1 MKKHLKQSTICNV
14 MAFTSC
20 TIALLIFLSGMFT
33 FIIFTKVTNLN
44 SAREE
49 LSNNLRQ
56 LITVVNYQKDMARSY
71 TQGGNSLYLD
81 MYNTEANETHQM
93 DSIIT
98 TMTSLTADPRGQDQ
112 LDSIIQ
118 NITGMTAIEQN
129 IISLVQSSNLEEAQG
144 IAFGKDYGIMMDSLN
159 QAVDEFE
166 QGMSNGIGR
175 IITNLSTTTMV
186 FGILIEFLCIILII
200 IQVINAF
207 VTKKFI
213 IRPLIK
219 LKDSM
224 IEMCQGHLSNKIDI
238 EANDTE
244 IGLLA
249 GAMTD
254 MKSKISSYIK
264 EIDYVLN
271 GISKKDI
278 SVKVTN
284 QYEGDFESIHVSL
297 NLIITSLSETF
308 SSLSSSI
315 DQVSDNSEHVP
326 DTAQVLAQG
335 VAEQAASV
343 NQLSSSIEY
352 ISEQIK
358 SNAEKATNANG
369 LAVTA
374 GSSLNSS
381 NQQMAMLMSAMS
393 EISVSSDEISNIIR
407 TIEDIAFQT
416 NILSLNAAVEAA
428 RAGDAG
434 KGFAVVAEEVR
445 NLASKSSEA
454 AKQTNLLIEKSARSV
469 QNGVKIANETASS
482 LSDVV
487 TDSVAMADLIT
498 KITLACEE
506 QFSSISQINMGVEQ
520 ISSVVQTNSITS
532 EQSAEASEELSMQ
545 ARTMK
550 SLVNQYKL

>member
-315 DQVSDNSEHVP
+315 DQVSDNSEHVS

>member
-315 DQVSDNSEHVP
+315 DQVSDNSEHVS

-381 NQQMAMLMSAMS
+381 NKQMAMLMSAMS

>member
-1 MKKHLKQSTICNV
+1 MKKHLKQSTICNG

-159 QAVDEFE
+159 KAVDEFE
-166 QGMSNGIGR
+166 QGMNNGIGR

-315 DQVSDNSEHVP
+315 DQVSDNSEHVS

>member
-175 IITNLSTTTMV
+175 IITNLSTTTMI

-315 DQVSDNSEHVP
+315 DQVSDNSEHVS

-381 NQQMAMLMSAMS
+381 NKQMAMLMSAMS